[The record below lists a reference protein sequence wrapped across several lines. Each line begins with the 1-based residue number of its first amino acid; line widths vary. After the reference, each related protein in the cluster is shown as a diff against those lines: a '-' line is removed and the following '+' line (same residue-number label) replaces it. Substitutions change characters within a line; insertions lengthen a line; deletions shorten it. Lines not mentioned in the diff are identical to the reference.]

1 VGQAHGKV
9 ATSFPSIIVHL
20 WLTRMRDAVICTGLR
35 ALKPGTSALPSTR
48 FQSTEAHEFRRK
60 RRYFSN
66 NCCPRRHHRS
76 TDVQTEA
83 ESLSNAL
90 CTEGRSLAPLIAAPT
105 IGRSAGQ
112 VDKGAAFWQWTKQMI
127 EKLPVMGYAMATD
140 DSGST
145 YRYTEVRRRS
155 GRGFPAIM
163 CPC

>member
-1 VGQAHGKV
+1 MGARREQRVGQAHGKV

-76 TDVQTEA
+76 TDVQNGGRK
-83 ESLSNAL
+83 LVQ
-90 CTEGRSLAPLIAAPT
+90 CTMYRGT
-105 IGRSAGQ
+105 FTCTTHCCT
-112 VDKGAAFWQWTKQMI
+112 DDWTKCGPGRQRCCVLAVD
-127 EKLPVMGYAMATD
+127 ETD
-140 DSGST
+140 DREASCDGL
-145 YRYTEVRRRS
+145 RHGD
-155 GRGFPAIM
+155 GRLGEHLPIHRGA
-163 CPC
+163 